1 MARGSLVDP
10 GQASCRAPQ
19 WWLPGGGGEQMAGRA
34 ELTIPL
40 IPSGQRGPSRDK
52 LGHGGHT
59 GARPHPALAALPA
72 VRQLWLQLLPWAPRV
87 HGHPHPLHAPACPG
101 LCRVL
106 PHAVPHRGPGR
117 QGEGDSGSW
126 DTGGAGVPGVPG
138 HWGCWGSVMGF
149 QEHWRCQNCQGR
161 QEYWEQQGCW
171 ECQGPGGAKG
181 EGVPGVL
188 KMQDLPVLGVPG
200 VLGMEKVLGMLGC
213 QQSWGAGCRGCQGVL
228 GTPAAPSPRLPC
240 LQVPFSA
247 VLCEHLPGGTD
258 CERLVGSSAVYRVC
272 FGTACFHLVQAALL
286 LNVRSSADCR
296 AQLHNG
302 FWFLKLLVLAGLCAT
317 SFFIP
322 EDGFI
327 QAWHYTG
334 VCGGFAFILIQLVL
348 ITAFAHTWNKNWLT
362 GAAQDKR
369 WYLAVLLAT
378 AAFYTLASA
387 AFSFLYKFYTHPAAC
402 HLNKALL
409 TLNGSLCGVMSFISI
424 TPCVR
429 LKQPRSGLL
438 QSSIISCYV
447 MYLTFSA
454 LSSRPPERVLYK
466 GQNLTVCF
474 PGIRQDELQTED
486 TTVAV
491 LGAAIMYACVLFAC
505 NEASYLAEIFGPLW
519 MVKVYSFEFKKPSCC
534 FCCPEKM
541 EEELRG
547 GGGCS
552 NTRPRVPVSQPWG
565 AGQEAQEPPCSC
577 ALPGTKQTCEQVEET
592 NGGQCIVQ
600 DEQERV
606 VYSYSAFH
614 FVFFL
619 ASLYVMMTLTNWFS
633 YENAVL
639 ETTFTHGSWST
650 FWVKMSSCWACVLLY
665 LWLLLSPLCLRGS
678 PQHRRSSPALRVL
691 RRRRA
696 PQRINVST

>member
-1 MARGSLVDP
+1 LRMSTGTRILYTLLHVL
-10 GQASCRAPQ
+10 ASAVCC
-19 WWLPGGGGEQMAGRA
+19 LM
-34 ELTIPL
+34 L
-40 IPSGQRGPSRDK
+40 SR
-52 LGHGGHT
+52 T
-59 GARPHPALAALPA
+59 VAQT
-72 VRQLWLQLLPWAPRV
+72 VR
-87 HGHPHPLHAPACPG
+87 
-101 LCRVL
+101 
-106 PHAVPHRGPGR
+106 
-117 QGEGDSGSW
+117 
-126 DTGGAGVPGVPG
+126 
-138 HWGCWGSVMGF
+138 
-149 QEHWRCQNCQGR
+149 
-161 QEYWEQQGCW
+161 
-171 ECQGPGGAKG
+171 
-181 EGVPGVL
+181 
-188 KMQDLPVLGVPG
+188 
-200 VLGMEKVLGMLGC
+200 EK
-213 QQSWGAGCRGCQGVL
+213 
-228 GTPAAPSPRLPC
+228 
-240 LQVPFSA
+240 VPFSA

-286 LNVRSSADCR
+286 LNVRSSVDCR

-302 FWFLKLLVLAGLCAT
+302 FWLLKLLVLVGLCAA

-409 TLNGSLCGVMSFISI
+409 TLNGSLCGIMSFISI

-454 LSSRPPERVLYK
+454 LSSRPPERGGCPHLPLAAPHPPTGARTPLTSVSPTVLYK

-474 PGIRQDELQTED
+474 PGVRQDELQTED

-505 NEASYLAEIFGPLW
+505 NEASYLAEVFGPLW

-534 FCCPEKM
+534 FCCPENM

-547 GGGCS
+547 
-552 NTRPRVPVSQPWG
+552 
-565 AGQEAQEPPCSC
+565 
-577 ALPGTKQTCEQVEET
+577 TKQMCDQVEET

-600 DEQERV
+600 DEQDRV

-633 YENAVL
+633 YEDAVL

-650 FWVKMSSCWACVLLY
+650 FWVKVSSCWACVLLY
-665 LWLLLSPLCLRGS
+665 LWLLLSPL
-678 PQHRRSSPALRVL
+678 
-691 RRRRA
+691 
-696 PQRINVST
+696 

>member
-1 MARGSLVDP
+1 MAGTAARG
-10 GQASCRAPQ
+10 
-19 WWLPGGGGEQMAGRA
+19 
-34 ELTIPL
+34 
-40 IPSGQRGPSRDK
+40 
-52 LGHGGHT
+52 H
-59 GARPHPALAALPA
+59 
-72 VRQLWLQLLPWAPRV
+72 LL
-87 HGHPHPLHAPACPG
+87 HPLLFQLCCGCHG
-101 LCRVL
+101 LRVSTSTRIL
-106 PHAVPHRGPGR
+106 YTLLHVLASAVCCLMMSRTVA
-117 QGEGDSGSW
+117 QAI
-126 DTGGAGVPGVPG
+126 T
-138 HWGCWGSVMGF
+138 
-149 QEHWRCQNCQGR
+149 
-161 QEYWEQQGCW
+161 
-171 ECQGPGGAKG
+171 
-181 EGVPGVL
+181 
-188 KMQDLPVLGVPG
+188 
-200 VLGMEKVLGMLGC
+200 EK
-213 QQSWGAGCRGCQGVL
+213 
-228 GTPAAPSPRLPC
+228 
-240 LQVPFSA
+240 VPFSVA
-247 VLCEHLPGGTD
+247 LCQHLPGGTD
-258 CERLVGSSAVYRVC
+258 CEQLVGSSAVYRVC
-272 FGTACFHLVQAALL
+272 FGTACFHLAQAALL
-286 LNVRSSADCR
+286 LNVRSSSDRR

-302 FWFLKLLVLAGLCAT
+302 FWFLKLLVLVSLWAA

-322 EDGFI
+322 EDNFI

-378 AAFYTLASA
+378 ATFYTLASG

-409 TLNGSLCGVMSFISI
+409 AINGSLCGIMSFISI

-474 PGIRQDELQTED
+474 PGVQQDELQTED

-491 LGAAIMYACVLFAC
+491 LGAAIMYACVLFAWHSHLGC
-505 NEASYLAEIFGPLW
+505 QGYPEGWQGNSSNEASYLAEIFGPFW

-547 GGGCS
+547 
-552 NTRPRVPVSQPWG
+552 TD
-565 AGQEAQEPPCSC
+565 
-577 ALPGTKQTCEQVEET
+577 QTCGQAEESAR
-592 NGGQCIVQ
+592 GQFIIQ
-600 DEQERV
+600 DEQDRV

-650 FWVKMSSCWACVLLY
+650 FWVKVSSCWACVLLY
-665 LWLLLSPLCLRGS
+665 LWLLLSPFCLHGS
-678 PQHRRSSPALRVL
+678 PQHRHSTGPRIV

>member
-1 MARGSLVDP
+1 LRVSTSTRILYTLLHVL
-10 GQASCRAPQ
+10 ASAVCC
-19 WWLPGGGGEQMAGRA
+19 LM
-34 ELTIPL
+34 L
-40 IPSGQRGPSRDK
+40 SR
-52 LGHGGHT
+52 T
-59 GARPHPALAALPA
+59 VAQ
-72 VRQLWLQLLPWAPRV
+72 VI
-87 HGHPHPLHAPACPG
+87 
-101 LCRVL
+101 
-106 PHAVPHRGPGR
+106 
-117 QGEGDSGSW
+117 
-126 DTGGAGVPGVPG
+126 T
-138 HWGCWGSVMGF
+138 
-149 QEHWRCQNCQGR
+149 
-161 QEYWEQQGCW
+161 
-171 ECQGPGGAKG
+171 
-181 EGVPGVL
+181 
-188 KMQDLPVLGVPG
+188 
-200 VLGMEKVLGMLGC
+200 EK
-213 QQSWGAGCRGCQGVL
+213 
-228 GTPAAPSPRLPC
+228 
-240 LQVPFSA
+240 VPFSV
-247 VLCEHLPGGTD
+247 VLCQHLPGGTD
-258 CERLVGSSAVYRVC
+258 CEWLVGSSAVYRVC
-272 FGTACFHLVQAALL
+272 FGTACFHLAQAALL
-286 LNVRSSADCR
+286 FNVRSSSDCR

-302 FWFLKLLVLAGLCAT
+302 FWLLKLLVLVGLWAA

-322 EDGFI
+322 EDNFI

-378 AAFYTLASA
+378 TAFYTLAST

-409 TLNGSLCGVMSFISI
+409 AINGSLCGIMSFISI

-474 PGIRQDELQTED
+474 PGVRQDELQTED

-505 NEASYLAEIFGPLW
+505 NEASYLAEVFGPLW

-547 GGGCS
+547 DCS
-552 NTRPRVPVSQPWG
+552 VRVGEWAEPVSQPG
-565 AGQEAQEPPCSC
+565 SAGEGGMQELSC
-577 ALPGTKQTCEQVEET
+577 PHTLPGTDQTCEQVEESAR
-592 NGGQCIVQ
+592 GQFIIQ
-600 DEQERV
+600 DEQDRV

-650 FWVKMSSCWACVLLY
+650 FWVKASSCWACVLLY
-665 LWLLLSPLCLRGS
+665 LWLLLSPF
-678 PQHRRSSPALRVL
+678 
-691 RRRRA
+691 
-696 PQRINVST
+696 

>member
-1 MARGSLVDP
+1 LRVSTSTRILYTLLHVLASAVCCLMLSRTVA
-10 GQASCRAPQ
+10 QAI
-19 WWLPGGGGEQMAGRA
+19 
-34 ELTIPL
+34 T
-40 IPSGQRGPSRDK
+40 
-52 LGHGGHT
+52 
-59 GARPHPALAALPA
+59 
-72 VRQLWLQLLPWAPRV
+72 
-87 HGHPHPLHAPACPG
+87 
-101 LCRVL
+101 
-106 PHAVPHRGPGR
+106 
-117 QGEGDSGSW
+117 
-126 DTGGAGVPGVPG
+126 
-138 HWGCWGSVMGF
+138 
-149 QEHWRCQNCQGR
+149 
-161 QEYWEQQGCW
+161 
-171 ECQGPGGAKG
+171 
-181 EGVPGVL
+181 
-188 KMQDLPVLGVPG
+188 
-200 VLGMEKVLGMLGC
+200 EK
-213 QQSWGAGCRGCQGVL
+213 
-228 GTPAAPSPRLPC
+228 
-240 LQVPFSA
+240 VPFSV
-247 VLCEHLPGGTD
+247 VLCQHLPGGTD
-258 CERLVGSSAVYRVC
+258 CEQLVGSSAVYRIC
-272 FGTACFHLVQAALL
+272 FGTACFHLAQAALL
-286 LNVRSSADCR
+286 LNVRSSSDCR

-302 FWFLKLLVLAGLCAT
+302 FWLLKLLVLVGLWAT
-317 SFFIP
+317 SFLIP
-322 EDGFI
+322 QDNFM

-409 TLNGSLCGVMSFISI
+409 AINGSLCGIMSFISI

-438 QSSIISCYV
+438 QASIISCYV

-474 PGIRQDELQTED
+474 PGVRQDELQTED

-491 LGAAIMYACVLFAC
+491 LGSAIMYACVLFAC
-505 NEASYLAEIFGPLW
+505 NEASYLAEVFGPFW

-547 GGGCS
+547 ECSVCVGGGRACVPAWECHAPTLS
-552 NTRPRVPVSQPWG
+552 QAPTRH
-565 AGQEAQEPPCSC
+565 
-577 ALPGTKQTCEQVEET
+577 
-592 NGGQCIVQ
+592 
-600 DEQERV
+600 DRV

-650 FWVKMSSCWACVLLY
+650 FWVKASSCWACVLLY
-665 LWLLLSPLCLRGS
+665 LWLLLSPF
-678 PQHRRSSPALRVL
+678 
-691 RRRRA
+691 
-696 PQRINVST
+696 

>member
-1 MARGSLVDP
+1 LRMSTGTRILYTLLHVL
-10 GQASCRAPQ
+10 ASAVCC
-19 WWLPGGGGEQMAGRA
+19 LM
-34 ELTIPL
+34 L
-40 IPSGQRGPSRDK
+40 SR
-52 LGHGGHT
+52 T
-59 GARPHPALAALPA
+59 VAQA
-72 VRQLWLQLLPWAPRV
+72 VR
-87 HGHPHPLHAPACPG
+87 
-101 LCRVL
+101 
-106 PHAVPHRGPGR
+106 
-117 QGEGDSGSW
+117 
-126 DTGGAGVPGVPG
+126 
-138 HWGCWGSVMGF
+138 
-149 QEHWRCQNCQGR
+149 
-161 QEYWEQQGCW
+161 
-171 ECQGPGGAKG
+171 
-181 EGVPGVL
+181 
-188 KMQDLPVLGVPG
+188 
-200 VLGMEKVLGMLGC
+200 EK
-213 QQSWGAGCRGCQGVL
+213 
-228 GTPAAPSPRLPC
+228 
-240 LQVPFSA
+240 VPFSA
-247 VLCEHLPGGTD
+247 VLCKHLPGGAD

-286 LNVRSSADCR
+286 LNVRSSTDCR
-296 AQLHNG
+296 AQLHNRYRDG
-302 FWFLKLLVLAGLCAT
+302 AWGWGLLGALSPRRLLPHRFWLLKLLVLVGLCAA

-327 QAWHYTG
+327 QAWHYMG
-334 VCGGFAFILIQLVL
+334 ICGGFAFILIQLVL

-378 AAFYTLASA
+378 ATFYTLASA
-387 AFSFLYKFYTHPAAC
+387 AFSFLYKYYTHPAAC

-409 TLNGSLCGVMSFISI
+409 TINGSLCGIMSFISI

-454 LSSRPPERVLYK
+454 LSSRPPERGGCSCLLLAAPPHQGAHPSHLCLPTVLYK

-474 PGIRQDELQTED
+474 PGVRQDELQTED
-486 TTVAV
+486 TTIAI

-505 NEASYLAEIFGPLW
+505 NEASYLAEVFGPLW

-547 GGGCS
+547 GC
-552 NTRPRVPVSQPWG
+552 R
-565 AGQEAQEPPCSC
+565 
-577 ALPGTKQTCEQVEET
+577 VEET
-592 NGGQCIVQ
+592 AGGQCIIQ
-600 DEQERV
+600 DERDHV

-633 YENAVL
+633 YENTVL

-650 FWVKMSSCWACVLLY
+650 FWVKVSSCWACVMLY
-665 LWLLLSPLCLRGS
+665 LWLLLSPL
-678 PQHRRSSPALRVL
+678 
-691 RRRRA
+691 
-696 PQRINVST
+696 

>member
-1 MARGSLVDP
+1 
-10 GQASCRAPQ
+10 C
-19 WWLPGGGGEQMAGRA
+19 
-34 ELTIPL
+34 
-40 IPSGQRGPSRDK
+40 
-52 LGHGGHT
+52 
-59 GARPHPALAALPA
+59 
-72 VRQLWLQLLPWAPRV
+72 
-87 HGHPHPLHAPACPG
+87 
-101 LCRVL
+101 
-106 PHAVPHRGPGR
+106 
-117 QGEGDSGSW
+117 
-126 DTGGAGVPGVPG
+126 
-138 HWGCWGSVMGF
+138 WGCGG
-149 QEHWRCQNCQGR
+149 
-161 QEYWEQQGCW
+161 
-171 ECQGPGGAKG
+171 CQGP
-181 EGVPGVL
+181 
-188 KMQDLPVLGVPG
+188 
-200 VLGMEKVLGMLGC
+200 
-213 QQSWGAGCRGCQGVL
+213 
-228 GTPAAPSPRLPC
+228 PASPSPPPC
-240 LQVPFSA
+240 PQVPFSA
-247 VLCEHLPGGTD
+247 VLCQHLPGGTD

-272 FGTACFHLVQAALL
+272 FGTACFHLLQAALL
-286 LNVRSSADCR
+286 LNVRSSTDCR

-302 FWFLKLLVLAGLCAT
+302 FWFLKLLVLVGLCAA

-322 EDGFI
+322 EDSFI
-327 QAWHYTG
+327 RAWHYTG

-387 AFSFLYKFYTHPAAC
+387 AFSFLYKYYTHPAAC
-402 HLNKALL
+402 QLNKALL
-409 TLNGSLCGVMSFISI
+409 TVNGSLCGIVSFISI

-474 PGIRQDELQTED
+474 PSTRQDELQTED

-547 GGGCS
+547 
-552 NTRPRVPVSQPWG
+552 
-565 AGQEAQEPPCSC
+565 AE
-577 ALPGTKQTCEQVEET
+577 QTCEPEEPA
-592 NGGQCIVQ
+592 GGQCLVQ
-600 DEQERV
+600 DERDRV

-650 FWVKMSSCWACVLLY
+650 FWVKVASCWACVLLY
-665 LWLLLSPLCLRGS
+665 LWLLLSPLCIHSS

-691 RRRRA
+691 QRRRA
-696 PQRINVST
+696 PHRISVST

>member
-1 MARGSLVDP
+1 MAGTAARG
-10 GQASCRAPQ
+10 
-19 WWLPGGGGEQMAGRA
+19 
-34 ELTIPL
+34 
-40 IPSGQRGPSRDK
+40 
-52 LGHGGHT
+52 H
-59 GARPHPALAALPA
+59 
-72 VRQLWLQLLPWAPRV
+72 LL
-87 HGHPHPLHAPACPG
+87 HPL
-101 LCRVL
+101 L
-106 PHAVPHRGPGR
+106 
-117 QGEGDSGSW
+117 
-126 DTGGAGVPGVPG
+126 
-138 HWGCWGSVMGF
+138 F
-149 QEHWRCQNCQGR
+149 
-161 QEYWEQQGCW
+161 
-171 ECQGPGGAKG
+171 
-181 EGVPGVL
+181 
-188 KMQDLPVLGVPG
+188 
-200 VLGMEKVLGMLGC
+200 
-213 QQSWGAGCRGCQGVL
+213 
-228 GTPAAPSPRLPC
+228 
-240 LQVPFSA
+240 QVPFSV
-247 VLCEHLPGGTD
+247 VLCQHLPGGTN
-258 CERLVGSSAVYRVC
+258 CEQLVGSSAVYRVC
-272 FGTACFHLVQAALL
+272 FGTACFHLAQAALL
-286 LNVRSSADCR
+286 LNVRSSSDCR

-302 FWFLKLLVLAGLCAT
+302 FWLLKLLALVGLWAA

-322 EDGFI
+322 EDNFI

-378 AAFYTLASA
+378 ATFYTLASA

-409 TLNGSLCGVMSFISI
+409 AINGSLCGIMSFISI

-429 LKQPRSGLL
+429 LSEYHTAQRAGGCHAAWPAGSCADRGPQLRASTGALEENPVLGSRPFLYLGTRRWMGEWQEGTAQGLLRAPPTSSCYSRNSSNTSIRTLAEQPRSGLL

-474 PGIRQDELQTED
+474 PGVGQDELQTED

-505 NEASYLAEIFGPLW
+505 NEASYLAEVFGPLW

-547 GGGCS
+547 
-552 NTRPRVPVSQPWG
+552 T
-565 AGQEAQEPPCSC
+565 E
-577 ALPGTKQTCEQVEET
+577 QTCEQVEESAR
-592 NGGQCIVQ
+592 GQFIIE
-600 DEQERV
+600 DEQDRV

-650 FWVKMSSCWACVLLY
+650 FWVKVSSCWACVLLY
-665 LWLLLSPLCLRGS
+665 LWLLLSPFCLHGS
-678 PQHRRSSPALRVL
+678 PQHQRSSTGPRIV

>member
-1 MARGSLVDP
+1 MGRSPSPQSSPMVPARGD
-10 GQASCRAPQ
+10 
-19 WWLPGGGGEQMAGRA
+19 GEQMAGRA
-34 ELTIPL
+34 KPTIPL
-40 IPSGQRGPSRDK
+40 IPSGQRGQAEPSRAMA
-52 LGHGGHT
+52 GT
-59 GARPHPALAALPA
+59 RA
-72 VRQLWLQLLPWAPRV
+72 
-87 HGHPHPLHAPACPG
+87 
-101 LCRVL
+101 
-106 PHAVPHRGPGR
+106 PGR
-117 QGEGDSGSW
+117 LLHSLLCQLCCV
-126 DTGGAGVPGVPG
+126 GGC
-138 HWGCWGSVMGF
+138 GC
-149 QEHWRCQNCQGR
+149 
-161 QEYWEQQGCW
+161 
-171 ECQGPGGAKG
+171 
-181 EGVPGVL
+181 
-188 KMQDLPVLGVPG
+188 
-200 VLGMEKVLGMLGC
+200 
-213 QQSWGAGCRGCQGVL
+213 CRGLRVSTGTRILYTLLHVL
-228 GTPAAPSPRLPC
+228 ASAVCCLMLSRTVAQAVQEKLP
-240 LQVPFSA
+240 FAA

-272 FGTACFHLVQAALL
+272 FGTSCFHLVQAALL
-286 LNVRSSADCR
+286 LNVRSSTDCR
-296 AQLHNG
+296 AQLHNR
-302 FWFLKLLVLAGLCAT
+302 FWFLKLLVLVGFCAA

-362 GAAQDKR
+362 GASQDKR

-387 AFSFLYKFYTHPAAC
+387 AFSFLYKYYTHPAAC

-409 TLNGSLCGVMSFISI
+409 AVNGSLCGIMSFISI

-474 PGIRQDELQTED
+474 PGIRQDEMQTED

-505 NEASYLAEIFGPLW
+505 NEASYLAEIFGPFW

-547 GGGCS
+547 
-552 NTRPRVPVSQPWG
+552 TEQ
-565 AGQEAQEPPCSC
+565 AG
-577 ALPGTKQTCEQVEET
+577 EQAEET
-592 NGGQCIVQ
+592 DRGQCMVQ
-600 DEQERV
+600 DERERV

-633 YENAVL
+633 YEDAVL

-650 FWVKMSSCWACVLLY
+650 FWVKVSSCWACVLLY
-665 LWLLLSPLCLRGS
+665 LWLLLSPLCLPGS
-678 PQHRRSSPALRVL
+678 HQHRRNSPVLRIV

-696 PQRINVST
+696 PQRISVST

>member
-1 MARGSLVDP
+1 MAGDHWTLPTERPRGGCREGAASRWQGGLSRQSSNPISAAGAEQSRAGPWRAHGHTATSCTRCSPSCSAVVMGFACPRTRGSSTRSCMSWPLPCAASCCPALWPKPSQRRCPSPWCCANTCLGAQTVSGWWAPWLCTGSASAPPASTWHRLPCCSTCARALTAARSSTMGTGRPWGWNRVSQDGAARGSVPLTFTALQVL
-10 GQASCRAPQ
+10 APEAAGTGGP
-19 WWLPGGGGEQMAGRA
+19 LGRKLLHPGGQ
-34 ELTIPL
+34 LH
-40 IPSGQRGPSRDK
+40 PS
-52 LGHGGHT
+52 LALHGCLWGLRLH
-59 GARPHPALAALPA
+59 PHPAGAD
-72 VRQLWLQLLPWAPRV
+72 
-87 HGHPHPLHAPACPG
+87 HG
-101 LCRVL
+101 LCTHLEQELV
-106 PHAVPHRGPGR
+106 
-117 QGEGDSGSW
+117 S
-126 DTGGAGVPGVPG
+126 AGVPGG
-138 HWGCWGSVMGF
+138 H
-149 QEHWRCQNCQGR
+149 
-161 QEYWEQQGCW
+161 
-171 ECQGPGGAKG
+171 P
-181 EGVPGVL
+181 
-188 KMQDLPVLGVPG
+188 
-200 VLGMEKVLGMLGC
+200 
-213 QQSWGAGCRGCQGVL
+213 
-228 GTPAAPSPRLPC
+228 PAATTHTLSHRLM
-240 LQVPFSA
+240 
-247 VLCEHLPGGTD
+247 
-258 CERLVGSSAVYRVC
+258 
-272 FGTACFHLVQAALL
+272 
-286 LNVRSSADCR
+286 
-296 AQLHNG
+296 
-302 FWFLKLLVLAGLCAT
+302 
-317 SFFIP
+317 
-322 EDGFI
+322 
-327 QAWHYTG
+327 
-334 VCGGFAFILIQLVL
+334 
-348 ITAFAHTWNKNWLT
+348 

-409 TLNGSLCGVMSFISI
+409 TINGSLCGIMSFISI

-474 PGIRQDELQTED
+474 PGVRQDELQTED

-505 NEASYLAEIFGPLW
+505 NEASYLAEVFGPLW
-519 MVKVYSFEFKKPSCC
+519 MVKVYSFEFEVSTNAAVPRVLLPQAPQTHHPKPLSQSQHGAGLSSQAQGAAQSTPTCPRAKEGSAQPPWPRGWAATTLLSLQKPSCC

-547 GGGCS
+547 GC
-552 NTRPRVPVSQPWG
+552 RVGAGNQAEPVSQPGG
-565 AGQEAQEPPCSC
+565 ASEGGMQELPCPC
-577 ALPGTKQTCEQVEET
+577 ALPGTEQTCEQVEESAR
-592 NGGQCIVQ
+592 GQFLVQ
-600 DEQERV
+600 DEQDRV

-650 FWVKMSSCWACVLLY
+650 FWVKVSSCWACVLLY
-665 LWLLLSPLCLRGS
+665 LWLLLSPFCLHSS
-678 PQHRRSSPALRVL
+678 PQHRRSSTGPRVV

-696 PQRINVST
+696 PQRISVST

>member
-1 MARGSLVDP
+1 LRVSTSTRILYTLLHVLASAVCCLMLSRTVA
-10 GQASCRAPQ
+10 QAI
-19 WWLPGGGGEQMAGRA
+19 
-34 ELTIPL
+34 T
-40 IPSGQRGPSRDK
+40 
-52 LGHGGHT
+52 
-59 GARPHPALAALPA
+59 
-72 VRQLWLQLLPWAPRV
+72 
-87 HGHPHPLHAPACPG
+87 
-101 LCRVL
+101 
-106 PHAVPHRGPGR
+106 
-117 QGEGDSGSW
+117 
-126 DTGGAGVPGVPG
+126 
-138 HWGCWGSVMGF
+138 
-149 QEHWRCQNCQGR
+149 
-161 QEYWEQQGCW
+161 
-171 ECQGPGGAKG
+171 
-181 EGVPGVL
+181 
-188 KMQDLPVLGVPG
+188 
-200 VLGMEKVLGMLGC
+200 EK
-213 QQSWGAGCRGCQGVL
+213 
-228 GTPAAPSPRLPC
+228 
-240 LQVPFSA
+240 VPFSV
-247 VLCEHLPGGTD
+247 VLCQHLPGGTD
-258 CERLVGSSAVYRVC
+258 CEWLVGSSAVYRVC
-272 FGTACFHLVQAALL
+272 FGTACFHLAQAALL
-286 LNVRSSADCR
+286 LNVRSSSDCR

-302 FWFLKLLVLAGLCAT
+302 FWLLKLLVLVGLWTA

-322 EDGFI
+322 EDNFI
-327 QAWHYTG
+327 QVWHYTG

-369 WYLAVLLAT
+369 WYLAVLLVT

-409 TLNGSLCGVMSFISI
+409 AINGSLCGIMSFISI
-424 TPCVR
+424 APCVR

-454 LSSRPPERVLYK
+454 LSSRPPERVLYR

-474 PGIRQDELQTED
+474 PAVRQDELQTED

-505 NEASYLAEIFGPLW
+505 NEASYLAEVFGPLW

-541 EEELRG
+541 EEELKG
-547 GGGCS
+547 DCS
-552 NTRPRVPVSQPWG
+552 VHVGEWAEPVSQPG
-565 AGQEAQEPPCSC
+565 SAGKGGMQELSC
-577 ALPGTKQTCEQVEET
+577 PHTLPGTDQTCEQAEESAR
-592 NGGQCIVQ
+592 GQFIIQ
-600 DEQERV
+600 DEQDRV

-650 FWVKMSSCWACVLLY
+650 FWVKVSSCWACVLLY
-665 LWLLLSPLCLRGS
+665 LWLLLSPF
-678 PQHRRSSPALRVL
+678 
-691 RRRRA
+691 
-696 PQRINVST
+696 

>member
-1 MARGSLVDP
+1 
-10 GQASCRAPQ
+10 
-19 WWLPGGGGEQMAGRA
+19 MAGTRA
-34 ELTIPL
+34 QGRLLHSLLCQLRCGCGCSPCHGLRVSTSTRIL
-40 IPSGQRGPSRDK
+40 YTLLHVLASAVCCLMLSR
-52 LGHGGHT
+52 T
-59 GARPHPALAALPA
+59 VAQA
-72 VRQLWLQLLPWAPRV
+72 VR
-87 HGHPHPLHAPACPG
+87 
-101 LCRVL
+101 
-106 PHAVPHRGPGR
+106 
-117 QGEGDSGSW
+117 
-126 DTGGAGVPGVPG
+126 
-138 HWGCWGSVMGF
+138 
-149 QEHWRCQNCQGR
+149 
-161 QEYWEQQGCW
+161 
-171 ECQGPGGAKG
+171 
-181 EGVPGVL
+181 
-188 KMQDLPVLGVPG
+188 
-200 VLGMEKVLGMLGC
+200 EKV
-213 QQSWGAGCRGCQGVL
+213 
-228 GTPAAPSPRLPC
+228 
-240 LQVPFSA
+240 PFA
-247 VLCEHLPGGTD
+247 VVLCQHLPGGTD

-272 FGTACFHLVQAALL
+272 FGTACFHLAQAALL
-286 LNVRSSADCR
+286 LNVRSSAGCR
-296 AQLHNG
+296 ARLHNG
-302 FWFLKLLVLAGLCAT
+302 FWLLKMLVLLGLCAA

-362 GAAQDKR
+362 GAVQDKR

-387 AFSFLYKFYTHPAAC
+387 AFSFLYKYYTHPAAC
-402 HLNKALL
+402 RLNKALL
-409 TLNGSLCGVMSFISI
+409 TVNGSLCGIVSFISI

-474 PGIRQDELQTED
+474 PGLRQDELQTED
-486 TTVAV
+486 TTVAI
-491 LGAAIMYACVLFAC
+491 LGAVIMYACVLFAC
-505 NEASYLAEIFGPLW
+505 NEASYLAEVFGPLW

-547 GGGCS
+547 GCRGCWWEGRAC
-552 NTRPRVPVSQPWG
+552 NKG
-565 AGQEAQEPPCSC
+565 LHEALWTG
-577 ALPGTKQTCEQVEET
+577 ALPGTEQTREQAEEPARE
-592 NGGQCIVQ
+592 QCIIQ
-600 DEQERV
+600 DERDKV

-650 FWVKMSSCWACVLLY
+650 FWVKVSSCWACVLLY
-665 LWLLLSPLCLRGS
+665 LWLLLSPFCLRS
-678 PQHRRSSPALRVL
+678 PPQQRRSSPALRIL

-696 PQRINVST
+696 PQRISVST

>member
-1 MARGSLVDP
+1 LRVSTSTRILYTLLHVLASAVCCLLLSRTVA
-10 GQASCRAPQ
+10 QAI
-19 WWLPGGGGEQMAGRA
+19 
-34 ELTIPL
+34 T
-40 IPSGQRGPSRDK
+40 
-52 LGHGGHT
+52 
-59 GARPHPALAALPA
+59 
-72 VRQLWLQLLPWAPRV
+72 
-87 HGHPHPLHAPACPG
+87 
-101 LCRVL
+101 
-106 PHAVPHRGPGR
+106 
-117 QGEGDSGSW
+117 
-126 DTGGAGVPGVPG
+126 
-138 HWGCWGSVMGF
+138 
-149 QEHWRCQNCQGR
+149 
-161 QEYWEQQGCW
+161 
-171 ECQGPGGAKG
+171 
-181 EGVPGVL
+181 
-188 KMQDLPVLGVPG
+188 
-200 VLGMEKVLGMLGC
+200 EK
-213 QQSWGAGCRGCQGVL
+213 
-228 GTPAAPSPRLPC
+228 
-240 LQVPFSA
+240 VPFSV
-247 VLCEHLPGGTD
+247 VLCQHLPGGTD

-272 FGTACFHLVQAALL
+272 FGTACFHLAQAALL
-286 LNVRSSADCR
+286 LNVRSSSDCR

-302 FWFLKLLVLAGLCAT
+302 FWFLKLLVLVGLWAA

-322 EDGFI
+322 EDNFI

-378 AAFYTLASA
+378 ATFYTLASA
-387 AFSFLYKFYTHPAAC
+387 AFTFLYKFYTHPAAC

-409 TLNGSLCGVMSFISI
+409 AINGSLCGIMSFVSI

-474 PGIRQDELQTED
+474 PGVRQDELQTED

-519 MVKVYSFEFKKPSCC
+519 MVKVYSFEFTKPSCC
-534 FCCPEKM
+534 FCCPDKM

-547 GGGCS
+547 GC
-552 NTRPRVPVSQPWG
+552 RVGVGQQEEPVSQPRDASEG
-565 AGQEAQEPPCSC
+565 GVQELLHPC
-577 ALPGTKQTCEQVEET
+577 ALPGTEQMCERVEESAR
-592 NGGQCIVQ
+592 GQFIVQ
-600 DEQERV
+600 DEQDRV

-650 FWVKMSSCWACVLLY
+650 FWVKTSSCWVCVLLY
-665 LWLLLSPLCLRGS
+665 LWLLLSPF
-678 PQHRRSSPALRVL
+678 
-691 RRRRA
+691 
-696 PQRINVST
+696 

>member
-1 MARGSLVDP
+1 LRMSTSTRILYTLLHVLASAVCCLMLSRTVA
-10 GQASCRAPQ
+10 QAI
-19 WWLPGGGGEQMAGRA
+19 
-34 ELTIPL
+34 T
-40 IPSGQRGPSRDK
+40 
-52 LGHGGHT
+52 
-59 GARPHPALAALPA
+59 
-72 VRQLWLQLLPWAPRV
+72 
-87 HGHPHPLHAPACPG
+87 
-101 LCRVL
+101 
-106 PHAVPHRGPGR
+106 
-117 QGEGDSGSW
+117 
-126 DTGGAGVPGVPG
+126 
-138 HWGCWGSVMGF
+138 
-149 QEHWRCQNCQGR
+149 
-161 QEYWEQQGCW
+161 
-171 ECQGPGGAKG
+171 
-181 EGVPGVL
+181 
-188 KMQDLPVLGVPG
+188 
-200 VLGMEKVLGMLGC
+200 EK
-213 QQSWGAGCRGCQGVL
+213 
-228 GTPAAPSPRLPC
+228 
-240 LQVPFSA
+240 VPFSV
-247 VLCEHLPGGTD
+247 VLCQHLPGGTD
-258 CERLVGSSAVYRVC
+258 CEWLVGSSAVYRVC
-272 FGTACFHLVQAALL
+272 FGTACFHLAQAALL
-286 LNVRSSADCR
+286 LNVRSSSDCR

-302 FWFLKLLVLAGLCAT
+302 FWLLKLMVLVGLWAT

-322 EDGFI
+322 EDNFI

-409 TLNGSLCGVMSFISI
+409 TINGSLCGIMSFISI

-474 PGIRQDELQTED
+474 PGVRQDELQTED

-505 NEASYLAEIFGPLW
+505 NEASYLAEVFGPLW
-519 MVKVYSFEFKKPSCC
+519 MVKVYSFEFKKASCC

-547 GGGCS
+547 DCS
-552 NTRPRVPVSQPWG
+552 VRVGEWAEPVSQPG
-565 AGQEAQEPPCSC
+565 SAGEGGMQEPSC
-577 ALPGTKQTCEQVEET
+577 PHTVPGTDQTCEQVEESAR
-592 NGGQCIVQ
+592 GQFIIQ
-600 DEQERV
+600 DEQDRV

-650 FWVKMSSCWACVLLY
+650 FWVKASSCWACVLLY
-665 LWLLLSPLCLRGS
+665 LWLLLSPF
-678 PQHRRSSPALRVL
+678 
-691 RRRRA
+691 
-696 PQRINVST
+696 

>member
-1 MARGSLVDP
+1 
-10 GQASCRAPQ
+10 
-19 WWLPGGGGEQMAGRA
+19 MAGSGDGWQGCA
-34 ELTIPL
+34 GPGVGTVLALGIPT
-40 IPSGQRGPSRDK
+40 D
-52 LGHGGHT
+52 
-59 GARPHPALAALPA
+59 
-72 VRQLWLQLLPWAPRV
+72 
-87 HGHPHPLHAPACPG
+87 HAPPQLCCSCHG
-101 LCRVL
+101 LRVSTSTRIL
-106 PHAVPHRGPGR
+106 YTLLHVLASAVCCLMLSRTVA
-117 QGEGDSGSW
+117 Q
-126 DTGGAGVPGVPG
+126 TIT
-138 HWGCWGSVMGF
+138 
-149 QEHWRCQNCQGR
+149 
-161 QEYWEQQGCW
+161 
-171 ECQGPGGAKG
+171 
-181 EGVPGVL
+181 
-188 KMQDLPVLGVPG
+188 
-200 VLGMEKVLGMLGC
+200 EK
-213 QQSWGAGCRGCQGVL
+213 
-228 GTPAAPSPRLPC
+228 
-240 LQVPFSA
+240 VPFSV
-247 VLCEHLPGGTD
+247 VLCQHLPGGTD
-258 CERLVGSSAVYRVC
+258 CEQLVGSSAVYRVC
-272 FGTACFHLVQAALL
+272 FGTACFHLAQAALL
-286 LNVRSSADCR
+286 LNVRSSSDCR

-302 FWFLKLLVLAGLCAT
+302 FWFLKLLVLVGLWAA

-322 EDGFI
+322 EDNFI

-378 AAFYTLASA
+378 ATFYTLASA

-409 TLNGSLCGVMSFISI
+409 AINGSLCGIMSFISI

-429 LKQPRSGLL
+429 LSEYHTAQHGGGCHAAWPAASCAEGDCGPQLRPSTWALEEKPAPQGCHWPFLYLGTRHLTGKWQEGTAQGPLRVPATISWHSSNTSVLTLAGQPRSGLL

-474 PGIRQDELQTED
+474 PGVRQDELQTED

-519 MVKVYSFEFKKPSCC
+519 MVKVYSFEFKVSMDAAVLHVLLLQAPQTHHLKALSQPQRGAGLSSQAQRAAHTTCPGIRQGSAWPWWPQGWAVTTLLSLQKPSCC

-547 GGGCS
+547 
-552 NTRPRVPVSQPWG
+552 TD
-565 AGQEAQEPPCSC
+565 
-577 ALPGTKQTCEQVEET
+577 QTCERLEESAR
-592 NGGQCIVQ
+592 GQFIIQ
-600 DEQERV
+600 DEQDRV

-650 FWVKMSSCWACVLLY
+650 FWVKASSCWACVLLY
-665 LWLLLSPLCLRGS
+665 LWLLLSPFCLHGS
-678 PQHRRSSPALRVL
+678 SQHRHNTTGPRIV

>member
-1 MARGSLVDP
+1 LGIPPD
-10 GQASCRAPQ
+10 RAPPQ
-19 WWLPGGGGEQMAGRA
+19 LCCGCHGLRVSTSTRILYTLLHVLASAVCCLM
-34 ELTIPL
+34 L
-40 IPSGQRGPSRDK
+40 SR
-52 LGHGGHT
+52 T
-59 GARPHPALAALPA
+59 VAQAI
-72 VRQLWLQLLPWAPRV
+72 
-87 HGHPHPLHAPACPG
+87 
-101 LCRVL
+101 
-106 PHAVPHRGPGR
+106 
-117 QGEGDSGSW
+117 
-126 DTGGAGVPGVPG
+126 T
-138 HWGCWGSVMGF
+138 
-149 QEHWRCQNCQGR
+149 
-161 QEYWEQQGCW
+161 
-171 ECQGPGGAKG
+171 
-181 EGVPGVL
+181 
-188 KMQDLPVLGVPG
+188 
-200 VLGMEKVLGMLGC
+200 EK
-213 QQSWGAGCRGCQGVL
+213 
-228 GTPAAPSPRLPC
+228 
-240 LQVPFSA
+240 VPFSM
-247 VLCEHLPGGTD
+247 VLCQHLPGGTD
-258 CERLVGSSAVYRVC
+258 CEQLVGSSAVYRVC
-272 FGTACFHLVQAALL
+272 FGTACFHLAQAALL
-286 LNVRSSADCR
+286 LNVRSSSDRR

-302 FWFLKLLVLAGLCAT
+302 FWLLKLLVLVGLWAA

-322 EDGFI
+322 EDNFI

-369 WYLAVLLAT
+369 WYLAVLLVTAT
-378 AAFYTLASA
+378 FYTLASA

-409 TLNGSLCGVMSFISI
+409 AINGSLCGIMSFISI

-474 PGIRQDELQTED
+474 PGVRQDELQTED

-491 LGAAIMYACVLFAC
+491 LGPVPALEGLSSQAQRAAHTMCPGIRQGSAWPQGRAVTTLL
-505 NEASYLAEIFGPLW
+505 SPQ
-519 MVKVYSFEFKKPSCC
+519 KPSCC
-534 FCCPEKM
+534 FCCPDKM

-547 GGGCS
+547 E
-552 NTRPRVPVSQPWG
+552 
-565 AGQEAQEPPCSC
+565 GQ
-577 ALPGTKQTCEQVEET
+577 L
-592 NGGQCIVQ
+592 IIQ

-633 YENAVL
+633 YENAAL

-650 FWVKMSSCWACVLLY
+650 FWVKVSSCWACVLLY
-665 LWLLLSPLCLRGS
+665 LWLLLTCPQPLAWPSRPFSGNCCNTVC
-678 PQHRRSSPALRVL
+678 P
-691 RRRRA
+691 
-696 PQRINVST
+696 

>member
-1 MARGSLVDP
+1 MAGTRARGVPHSVL
-10 GQASCRAPQ
+10 GQLGCGCGPCKGLRASTATRVLYTALHVLASAVCC
-19 WWLPGGGGEQMAGRA
+19 LM
-34 ELTIPL
+34 L
-40 IPSGQRGPSRDK
+40 SR
-52 LGHGGHT
+52 T
-59 GARPHPALAALPA
+59 AARA
-72 VRQLWLQLLPWAPRV
+72 VR
-87 HGHPHPLHAPACPG
+87 
-101 LCRVL
+101 
-106 PHAVPHRGPGR
+106 
-117 QGEGDSGSW
+117 
-126 DTGGAGVPGVPG
+126 
-138 HWGCWGSVMGF
+138 
-149 QEHWRCQNCQGR
+149 
-161 QEYWEQQGCW
+161 
-171 ECQGPGGAKG
+171 
-181 EGVPGVL
+181 
-188 KMQDLPVLGVPG
+188 
-200 VLGMEKVLGMLGC
+200 EK
-213 QQSWGAGCRGCQGVL
+213 
-228 GTPAAPSPRLPC
+228 
-240 LQVPFSA
+240 VPFSGA
-247 VLCEHLPGGTD
+247 LCRHLPGGTD
-258 CERLVGSSAVYRVC
+258 CAQLVGSSAVYRVC
-272 FGTACFHLVQAALL
+272 FGTACFHLAQAALL

-302 FWFLKLLVLAGLCAT
+302 FWLPKLLVLVGLCAA
-317 SFFIP
+317 SFFLP
-322 EDGFI
+322 EDSFI

-387 AFSFLYKFYTHPAAC
+387 AFSFLYKYYTHPAAC
-402 HLNKALL
+402 QLNKVLL
-409 TLNGSLCGVMSFISI
+409 TVNGSLCGIMSFISI

-474 PGIRQDELQTED
+474 PGIQQDELQTED
-486 TTVAV
+486 TTVAI
-491 LGAAIMYACVLFAC
+491 LGAAII
-505 NEASYLAEIFGPLW
+505 NEASYLAEVFGPLW

-547 GGGCS
+547 
-552 NTRPRVPVSQPWG
+552 
-565 AGQEAQEPPCSC
+565 AAQE
-577 ALPGTKQTCEQVEET
+577 QTCEQEEEPA
-592 NGGQCIVQ
+592 GGQCIFQ
-600 DEQERV
+600 DERDRV

-633 YENAVL
+633 YESAVL

-650 FWVKMSSCWACVLLY
+650 FWVKVASCWACVLLY

-678 PQHRRSSPALRVL
+678 AQHRRNSPALRIV

-696 PQRINVST
+696 PHRISVST

>member
-1 MARGSLVDP
+1 LRVSTGTRILYTLLHVL
-10 GQASCRAPQ
+10 ASAVCC
-19 WWLPGGGGEQMAGRA
+19 LM
-34 ELTIPL
+34 L
-40 IPSGQRGPSRDK
+40 SR
-52 LGHGGHT
+52 T
-59 GARPHPALAALPA
+59 VAQA
-72 VRQLWLQLLPWAPRV
+72 VR
-87 HGHPHPLHAPACPG
+87 
-101 LCRVL
+101 
-106 PHAVPHRGPGR
+106 
-117 QGEGDSGSW
+117 
-126 DTGGAGVPGVPG
+126 
-138 HWGCWGSVMGF
+138 
-149 QEHWRCQNCQGR
+149 
-161 QEYWEQQGCW
+161 
-171 ECQGPGGAKG
+171 
-181 EGVPGVL
+181 
-188 KMQDLPVLGVPG
+188 
-200 VLGMEKVLGMLGC
+200 EK
-213 QQSWGAGCRGCQGVL
+213 
-228 GTPAAPSPRLPC
+228 
-240 LQVPFSA
+240 VPFSA

-272 FGTACFHLVQAALL
+272 FGTSCFHLAQAALL

-302 FWFLKLLVLAGLCAT
+302 FWLLKLLVLVGLCAA

-334 VCGGFAFILIQLVL
+334 VCGGFTFILIQLVL

-362 GAAQDKR
+362 GASQDKR

-387 AFSFLYKFYTHPAAC
+387 AFSFLYKYYTHPAAC

-409 TLNGSLCGVMSFISI
+409 TFNGSLCGIMSFISI

-454 LSSRPPERVLYK
+454 LSSRPPERGGCSCLLPAAPPPHQGVRLSHLRLPTVLYK

-474 PGIRQDELQTED
+474 PGVRQDELQTED
-486 TTVAV
+486 TTVAI
-491 LGAAIMYACVLFAC
+491 LGATIMYACVLFAC
-505 NEASYLAEIFGPLW
+505 NEASYLAEVFGPLW

-547 GGGCS
+547 GCRAGAVTHTLGCLCPS
-552 NTRPRVPVSQPWG
+552 PRVPARRGCRSCHAPVLSQAP
-565 AGQEAQEPPCSC
+565 SRRR
-577 ALPGTKQTCEQVEET
+577 
-592 NGGQCIVQ
+592 
-600 DEQERV
+600 DRV
-606 VYSYSAFH
+606 IYSYSAFH

-633 YENAVL
+633 FENAVL

-650 FWVKMSSCWACVLLY
+650 FWVKVSSCWACVLLY
-665 LWLLLSPLCLRGS
+665 LWLLLSPL
-678 PQHRRSSPALRVL
+678 
-691 RRRRA
+691 
-696 PQRINVST
+696 

>member
-1 MARGSLVDP
+1 
-10 GQASCRAPQ
+10 
-19 WWLPGGGGEQMAGRA
+19 MAGRA
-34 ELTIPL
+34 EPTIPL
-40 IPSGQRGPSRDK
+40 IPSGQWGP
-52 LGHGGHT
+52 
-59 GARPHPALAALPA
+59 
-72 VRQLWLQLLPWAPRV
+72 
-87 HGHPHPLHAPACPG
+87 
-101 LCRVL
+101 
-106 PHAVPHRGPGR
+106 
-117 QGEGDSGSW
+117 
-126 DTGGAGVPGVPG
+126 
-138 HWGCWGSVMGF
+138 M
-149 QEHWRCQNCQGR
+149 
-161 QEYWEQQGCW
+161 
-171 ECQGPGGAKG
+171 
-181 EGVPGVL
+181 
-188 KMQDLPVLGVPG
+188 
-200 VLGMEKVLGMLGC
+200 
-213 QQSWGAGCRGCQGVL
+213 
-228 GTPAAPSPRLPC
+228 
-240 LQVPFSA
+240 
-247 VLCEHLPGGTD
+247 VLCKHLPGGTD

-272 FGTACFHLVQAALL
+272 FGTACFHLAQAALL
-286 LNVRSSADCR
+286 LNVRSSTDCR

-302 FWFLKLLVLAGLCAT
+302 FWLLKVLVLVGLWAA

-322 EDGFI
+322 EDSFI

-387 AFSFLYKFYTHPAAC
+387 AFSFLYKYYTHPAAC
-402 HLNKALL
+402 RLNKALL
-409 TLNGSLCGVMSFISI
+409 TINGSLCGIMSFISI

-505 NEASYLAEIFGPLW
+505 NEASYLAEVFGPLW

-547 GGGCS
+547 GC
-552 NTRPRVPVSQPWG
+552 RV
-565 AGQEAQEPPCSC
+565 
-577 ALPGTKQTCEQVEET
+577 
-592 NGGQCIVQ
+592 GGQSLPSSAY
-600 DEQERV
+600 RV

-619 ASLYVMMTLTNWFS
+619 ASLYVMMTLTNWF
-633 YENAVL
+633 
-639 ETTFTHGSWST
+639 
-650 FWVKMSSCWACVLLY
+650 
-665 LWLLLSPLCLRGS
+665 R
-678 PQHRRSSPALRVL
+678 
-691 RRRRA
+691 
-696 PQRINVST
+696 

>member
-1 MARGSLVDP
+1 MAGTRARGALHSLL
-10 GQASCRAPQ
+10 GQ
-19 WWLPGGGGEQMAGRA
+19 
-34 ELTIPL
+34 
-40 IPSGQRGPSRDK
+40 
-52 LGHGGHT
+52 
-59 GARPHPALAALPA
+59 
-72 VRQLWLQLLPWAPRV
+72 
-87 HGHPHPLHAPACPG
+87 
-101 LCRVL
+101 LCCGC
-106 PHAVPHRGPGR
+106 GPGR
-117 QGEGDSGSW
+117 GLRAS
-126 DTGGAGVPGVPG
+126 TGTRVLYTLLHVLVSAVCCLMLSRTAAQAVREKMPF
-138 HWGCWGSVMGF
+138 S
-149 QEHWRCQNCQGR
+149 
-161 QEYWEQQGCW
+161 
-171 ECQGPGGAKG
+171 
-181 EGVPGVL
+181 GVL
-188 KMQDLPVLGVPG
+188 
-200 VLGMEKVLGMLGC
+200 C
-213 QQSWGAGCRGCQGVL
+213 Q
-228 GTPAAPSPRLPC
+228 
-240 LQVPFSA
+240 
-247 VLCEHLPGGTD
+247 HLPGDTD
-258 CERLVGSSAVYRVC
+258 CAQLVGSSAVYRVC
-272 FGTACFHLVQAALL
+272 FGTACFHLAQAALL
-286 LNVRSSADCR
+286 LNVRSSTDCR

-302 FWFLKLLVLAGLCAT
+302 FWFLKLLVLVGLCAA
-317 SFFIP
+317 SFFLP
-322 EDGFI
+322 EDSFI

-378 AAFYTLASA
+378 TAFYTLASA
-387 AFSFLYKFYTHPAAC
+387 AFSFLYKYYTHPAAC
-402 HLNKALL
+402 QLNKALL
-409 TLNGSLCGVMSFISI
+409 TVNGSLCGIMSFISI

-486 TTVAV
+486 TTVAI

-505 NEASYLAEIFGPLW
+505 NEASYLAEVFGPLW

-547 GGGCS
+547 ECRMGASRSGGGCS
-552 NTRPRVPVSQPWG
+552 NTQPWVPVSDARGVDEDSVQELPSPCTPSG
-565 AGQEAQEPPCSC
+565 AAQE
-577 ALPGTKQTCEQVEET
+577 QTCEQEEEPA
-592 NGGQCIVQ
+592 GGHCVFQ
-600 DEQERV
+600 DERDRV

-633 YENAVL
+633 YESAVL
-639 ETTFTHGSWST
+639 ETTFAHGSWST
-650 FWVKMSSCWACVLLY
+650 FWVKVASCWACVLLY
-665 LWLLLSPLCLRGS
+665 LWLLLSPLCLHGS
-678 PQHRRSSPALRVL
+678 PQHRRNSPALRIV

-696 PQRINVST
+696 PHRISVST

>member
-1 MARGSLVDP
+1 MAGTAARG
-10 GQASCRAPQ
+10 
-19 WWLPGGGGEQMAGRA
+19 
-34 ELTIPL
+34 
-40 IPSGQRGPSRDK
+40 
-52 LGHGGHT
+52 H
-59 GARPHPALAALPA
+59 
-72 VRQLWLQLLPWAPRV
+72 LL
-87 HGHPHPLHAPACPG
+87 HPLLFQLCCGCHG
-101 LCRVL
+101 LRVSTSTRIL
-106 PHAVPHRGPGR
+106 YTLLHVLASAVCCLMLSRTVA
-117 QGEGDSGSW
+117 Q
-126 DTGGAGVPGVPG
+126 TIT
-138 HWGCWGSVMGF
+138 
-149 QEHWRCQNCQGR
+149 
-161 QEYWEQQGCW
+161 
-171 ECQGPGGAKG
+171 
-181 EGVPGVL
+181 
-188 KMQDLPVLGVPG
+188 
-200 VLGMEKVLGMLGC
+200 EK
-213 QQSWGAGCRGCQGVL
+213 
-228 GTPAAPSPRLPC
+228 
-240 LQVPFSA
+240 VPFSV
-247 VLCEHLPGGTD
+247 VLCQHLPGGTD
-258 CERLVGSSAVYRVC
+258 CEQLVGSSAVYRVC
-272 FGTACFHLVQAALL
+272 FGTACFHLAQAALL
-286 LNVRSSADCR
+286 LNVRSSSDCR

-302 FWFLKLLVLAGLCAT
+302 FWLLKLLVLVALWAA

-322 EDGFI
+322 EDNFI

-378 AAFYTLASA
+378 ATFYTLASA

-409 TLNGSLCGVMSFISI
+409 AINGSLCGIMSFISI

-454 LSSRPPERVLYK
+454 LSSRPPERVLYQ

-474 PGIRQDELQTED
+474 PGVRQDELQTED

-547 GGGCS
+547 
-552 NTRPRVPVSQPWG
+552 TD
-565 AGQEAQEPPCSC
+565 
-577 ALPGTKQTCEQVEET
+577 QTCEHVEE
-592 NGGQCIVQ
+592 NARGQFIIQ
-600 DEQERV
+600 DEQDRV

-639 ETTFTHGSWST
+639 ETTFTHGSWSA
-650 FWVKMSSCWACVLLY
+650 FWVKVSSCWACVLLY
-665 LWLLLSPLCLRGS
+665 LWLLLSPFCLHGS
-678 PQHRRSSPALRVL
+678 PEHRHSSTGPRIV

>member
-1 MARGSLVDP
+1 
-10 GQASCRAPQ
+10 
-19 WWLPGGGGEQMAGRA
+19 MAGTRA
-34 ELTIPL
+34 
-40 IPSGQRGPSRDK
+40 
-52 LGHGGHT
+52 HGY
-59 GARPHPALAALPA
+59 
-72 VRQLWLQLLPWAPRV
+72 LL
-87 HGHPHPLHAPACPG
+87 HPLLSQLFCGCHG
-101 LCRVL
+101 LRMSTNTRILYTLLHVL
-106 PHAVPHRGPGR
+106 ASAVCCLMLSRTVA
-117 QGEGDSGSW
+117 QAI
-126 DTGGAGVPGVPG
+126 T
-138 HWGCWGSVMGF
+138 
-149 QEHWRCQNCQGR
+149 
-161 QEYWEQQGCW
+161 
-171 ECQGPGGAKG
+171 
-181 EGVPGVL
+181 
-188 KMQDLPVLGVPG
+188 
-200 VLGMEKVLGMLGC
+200 EK
-213 QQSWGAGCRGCQGVL
+213 
-228 GTPAAPSPRLPC
+228 
-240 LQVPFSA
+240 VPFSV
-247 VLCEHLPGGTD
+247 VLCQHLPGGTD
-258 CERLVGSSAVYRVC
+258 CERLVGSLAVYRVC
-272 FGTACFHLVQAALL
+272 FGTSCFHLAQAALL
-286 LNVRSSADCR
+286 LNVRSSSDCR

-302 FWFLKLLVLAGLCAT
+302 FWLLKLLALVGLWAA

-322 EDGFI
+322 EDNFI

-348 ITAFAHTWNKNWLT
+348 ITAFAHTWNKNWLM

-409 TLNGSLCGVMSFISI
+409 TINGSLCGIMSFISI

-474 PGIRQDELQTED
+474 PGVRQDELQTED

-505 NEASYLAEIFGPLW
+505 NEASYLAEVFGPLW
-519 MVKVYSFEFKKPSCC
+519 MVKVYSFEFEKPSCC

-547 GGGCS
+547 GC
-552 NTRPRVPVSQPWG
+552 RVGAGNQAEPVSQPGG
-565 AGQEAQEPPCSC
+565 ASEGGMQELPCPC
-577 ALPGTKQTCEQVEET
+577 ALPGTEQTCEQVEESAR
-592 NGGQCIVQ
+592 GQFLVQ
-600 DEQERV
+600 DEQDRV

-650 FWVKMSSCWACVLLY
+650 FWVKVSSCWACVLLY
-665 LWLLLSPLCLRGS
+665 LWLLLSPFCLHSS
-678 PQHRRSSPALRVL
+678 PQHRRSSTGPRVV

-696 PQRINVST
+696 PQRISVST